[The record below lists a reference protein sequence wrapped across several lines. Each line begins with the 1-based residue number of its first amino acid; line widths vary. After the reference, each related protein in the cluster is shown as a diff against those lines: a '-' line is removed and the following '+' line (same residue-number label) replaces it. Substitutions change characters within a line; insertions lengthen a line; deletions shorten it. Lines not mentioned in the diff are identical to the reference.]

1 MFLILSAG
9 YRADRLLAFVNA
21 EDDPGG
27 IGFHTLQLLIA
38 LGSGGIGGL
47 GLGASRQ
54 KFFYIPNSHTDGV
67 FAIVGEEL
75 GFIGAMGVLILFGVL
90 VYRGF
95 RVILRTRDEF
105 GALLATGI
113 VCWIAYQA
121 LINVGGITRAIPMTG
136 IPMPFLSYGGS
147 ALAALLAAVGI
158 LLSISRQADQSP
170 AVERSDQRAR
180 RPRVGARGA
189 R

>member
-1 MFLILSAG
+1 ML
-9 YRADRLLAFVNA
+9 RA
-21 EDDPGG
+21 
-27 IGFHTLQLLIA
+27 Q
-38 LGSGGIGGL
+38 
-47 GLGASRQ
+47 
-54 KFFYIPNSHTDGV
+54 
-67 FAIVGEEL
+67 
-75 GFIGAMGVLILFGVL
+75 
-90 VYRGF
+90 
-95 RVILRTRDEF
+95 DEF

-158 LLSISRQADQSP
+158 LLSISRGATGPPSVERDDQST
-170 AVERSDQRAR
+170 R
-180 RPRVGARGA
+180 RPRSMAQRGA